1 MRRRHFIWLGSG
13 WAGLGIPAW
22 AAGRFANE
30 IAAFAVRDAAEPPAP
45 GGIVF
50 VGSSSIRAWKTLAV
64 DFPGYPVINRGF
76 GGSTLPDVNEYFD
89 RLVVALQPRAV
100 VLYAG
105 DNDLAGGR
113 TVDQVEAD
121 FREFARRIAETL
133 PEARAAFVA
142 IKPSPSR
149 EALLA
154 VQREANA
161 RIREWI
167 GRQPRWGYVDV
178 FNPMLDSR
186 GRPEPLYFTRDRLH
200 LNANGY
206 AVWRREI
213 RAWLEGIRFP
223 VTAPGGAGASRP

>member
-1 MRRRHFIWLGSG
+1 MRRRHFI
-13 WAGLGIPAW
+13 GLGPGLAGVCLPAL
-22 AAGRFANE
+22 AAGRLAEE
-30 IAAFAVRDAAEPPAP
+30 IRAFATLDAAHPPAP

-50 VGSSSIRAWKTLAV
+50 VGSSSIRGWRTLV
-64 DFPGYPVINRGF
+64 GDFPGYPVINRGF

-89 RLVVALQPRAV
+89 RLVAALKPRAV

-113 TVDQVEAD
+113 TVDQVEGD
-121 FREFARRIAETL
+121 FREFARRMAESL

-142 IKPSPSR
+142 IKPSPAR
-149 EALLA
+149 EAWLA
-154 VQREANA
+154 AQREANR

-167 GRQPRWGYVDV
+167 GGHPRWGYVDV
-178 FNPMLDSR
+178 FTPMLDSR
-186 GRPEPLYFTRDRLH
+186 GRPEPLYFGRDRLH

-213 RAWLEGIRFP
+213 GAWLKEIRFP
-223 VTAPGGAGASRP
+223 VSGPGGAGAARP